1 MIQNNKIIII
11 QITVLDIKNTN
22 STKCMATNKNWFN
35 YMLCLCH
42 EKKNKKKANKNKN
55 LQVTTKS
62 IISF

>member
-42 EKKNKKKANKNKN
+42 EKKTKKRLIK
-55 LQVTTKS
+55 TKTYKS
-62 IISF
+62 QLKV